1 MTAEEQVRAA
11 IIDEL
16 KRQAE
21 NASGRLEIKEAE
33 DRLTING
40 TVNVDE
46 LVMVIMGSVAG
57 GP

>member
-21 NASGRLEIKEAE
+21 NASGKLEIKEAE